1 MNVTCKQEAGGKMQQ
16 DVIANLPRL
25 SGKALIHQIAL
36 AVMFR
41 LF

>member
-1 MNVTCKQEAGGKMQQ
+1 MNVTCKQEAGGKMQH
-16 DVIANLPRL
+16 DVIANLTRL

-41 LF
+41 PF